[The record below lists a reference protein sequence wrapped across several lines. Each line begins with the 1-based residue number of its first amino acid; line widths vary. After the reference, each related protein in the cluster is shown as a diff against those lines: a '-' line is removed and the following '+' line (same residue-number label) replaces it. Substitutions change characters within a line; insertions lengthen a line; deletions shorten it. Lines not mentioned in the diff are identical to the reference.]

1 MKFYYIHYKY
11 KILKKIWNQLN
22 ILEYYL
28 IILFVLIGAML
39 IIYSGDLISL
49 FLSIEL
55 QSYGLY
61 IVSSIYKN
69 SELSNYSGLMYFLLG
84 SLSSSIIL
92 LSIACIYYYIGNTN
106 LNYIYIIYNLNN
118 EIYLEFNNNI
128 NFIKDIS
135 YQLYWYNILYN
146 LNYFLILNSIGFLF
160 KISAAPF
167 HF

>member
-1 MKFYYIHYKY
+1 
-11 KILKKIWNQLN
+11 
-22 ILEYYL
+22 
-28 IILFVLIGAML
+28 ML

-61 IVSSIYKN
+61 IISSIYKN

-118 EIYLEFNNNI
+118 EIYIEFNNNI
-128 NFIKDIS
+128 NFIKNIS
-135 YQLYWYNILYN
+135 YQIYWYNILYN
-146 LNYFLILNSIGFLF
+146 LHYFLILSSIGFLF